1 MRRRPVPKQKTAPVV
16 RQTAAGLLRE
26 SAMYA
31 KREEKSAKELEQL
44 MSGARDL
51 TEYSEWQDQVNQQ
64 KKQAEEDRKAENL
77 LRAKI
82 TREEAILSKQREIDL
97 NHAKT
102 EELKAEMADLQRR
115 KGIADA
121 KELIR
126 IKKRIA
132 EIAEADRCAN
142 EAREQLQKDKSKLV
156 KSQQAEFEAIKKK
169 KERRDQKEM
178 EKRRAVIKEIRQLEA
193 ELIENRANQK
203 TQIDMTETGGYN
215 LLGKHFWL

>member
-1 MRRRPVPKQKTAPVV
+1 
-16 RQTAAGLLRE
+16 
-26 SAMYA
+26 
-31 KREEKSAKELEQL
+31 

-121 KELIR
+121 KELIK

-169 KERRDQKEM
+169 KERRDKKEM

-193 ELIENRANQK
+193 ELIENRANKK

-215 LLGKHFWL
+215 LLGKTIQILELENFTHL

>member
-1 MRRRPVPKQKTAPVV
+1 
-16 RQTAAGLLRE
+16 
-26 SAMYA
+26 MYA

-121 KELIR
+121 KELIK

-215 LLGKHFWL
+215 LLGKTIQILELENFTHL

>member
-1 MRRRPVPKQKTAPVV
+1 
-16 RQTAAGLLRE
+16 
-26 SAMYA
+26 MYA

-102 EELKAEMADLQRR
+102 EELKVEMADLQRR

-121 KELIR
+121 KELIK

-215 LLGKHFWL
+215 LLGKLI